1 MSRLLKYSIV
11 LALAVVIGSY
21 IVLGPLSLEDI
32 FPGQPE
38 REASAADP
46 SPSPRIPPASPAT
59 INEELDYMVAK
70 RLGSL
75 AGWRAFLQAHAN
87 GAYAESAGAEIQRRI
102 GGGNASVQAS
112 AAPQLLA
119 PPNNQHDYGL
129 SERLASLASYAQS
142 ATTKVK
148 QLLLENK
155 DGVPSTPEVSTS
167 SPSDA
172 RAASVS
178 TFPAVVP
185 SAGGAVPVTT
195 EAVVGSEALLDA
207 KQEDKPAHSAA
218 PAVPANV
225 RDGTEQ
231 FAALSTD
238 QICQDDENRLARLR
252 SNPSSDEAA
261 RFANELACERLRPQI
276 LSMMESLAPVPV
288 AAGVSQ
294 VAPPEPRPQEDAP
307 RASPAAGADAAA
319 LKSDETCKRDEERL
333 ARLRSTPSGEEA
345 QRFASELSC
354 EALRPQLQ
362 RLMDSLGLV
371 APAQQSEAASSTA
384 FEGSL
389 AQACA
394 SERGTLDRLRR
405 EPSAGAAELFSRALK
420 CERLRPQVRLLMES
434 LNVEADSVGSA
445 AAPLAAEGHEAASSE
460 TRSPNRPDPSACRR
474 EMAELNR
481 IRATLDL
488 SEARRFASAATCE
501 ALKPQAARLL
511 ESLRE

>member
-21 IVLGPLSLEDI
+21 VVLGPLSLEDI

-38 REASAADP
+38 REAPAADP
-46 SPSPRIPPASPAT
+46 PPSSRSPLASAAT
-59 INEELDYMVAK
+59 IDEELDYIVAK

-87 GAYAESAGAEIQRRI
+87 GAYAESAGAEIRRRI
-102 GGGNASVQAS
+102 GGGDASVEAS
-112 AAPQLLA
+112 AATPLLA
-119 PPNNQHDYGL
+119 APNNQYDYGL
-129 SERLASLASYAQS
+129 SQRLASLASYAQS
-142 ATTKVK
+142 ATTKVE

-155 DGVPSTPEVSTS
+155 GATPSTPEVSTS

-178 TFPAVVP
+178 TSPAVVSP
-185 SAGGAVPVTT
+185 AGGAVPVA
-195 EAVVGSEALLDA
+195 EAAVGSEALLDA
-207 KQEDKPAHSAA
+207 KQEDNPPHSAA
-218 PAVPANV
+218 PAGAADVGA
-225 RDGTEQ
+225 GTEQ
-231 FAALSTD
+231 LAALSPD
-238 QICQDDENRLARLR
+238 QICQADEDRLARLR
-252 SNPSSDEAA
+252 SNPSSDEVA

-276 LSMMESLAPVPV
+276 LSMMESLAPSST

-294 VAPPEPRPQEDAP
+294 GAPPQPHEDAP
-307 RASPAAGADAAA
+307 RASPAAGADVAA
-319 LKSDETCKRDEERL
+319 LKSDETCKRDEDRL
-333 ARLRSTPSGEEA
+333 ARLRSAPSGEEA

-362 RLMDSLGLV
+362 RLMESLGLL
-371 APAQQSEAASSTA
+371 APARQSEATSSTA
-384 FEGSL
+384 FKGSL

-394 SERGTLDRLRR
+394 SERGALDRLRR
-405 EPSAGAAELFSRALK
+405 EPSAGAAELFARDLK
-420 CERLRPQVRLLMES
+420 CEWLRPQVRLLIES
-434 LNVEADSVGSA
+434 LNVAVDSVGSA
-445 AAPLAAEGHEAASSE
+445 GAPLAAEGHEVASSG
-460 TRSPNRPDPSACRR
+460 TQSPNRPDPSACRR
-474 EMAELNR
+474 ETAELDR

-511 ESLRE
+511 ESLGE